1 MPTWKRVMDIVGSLV
16 ACVCLSPVLLLV
28 AFVIKVVSPGPVLL
42 RQKRVGHHGK
52 TFTIWKFRTMKADAD
67 SAVHQ
72 NHVRSLMTTN
82 QPMTKLDL
90 SRDPRIIPFGNFIRR
105 CCLDE
110 LPQLINVLRGEMS
123 LVGPRPCV
131 PYEAEQYGPRER
143 KRFDAVPGMTGLWQ
157 VSGKN
162 RTTFNEMIR
171 LDINYARSRS
181 FWLDIKILL
190 WTMPAIYAEI
200 AESLS
205 QRRKHKTQQA
215 PAPVQTLPQPLDA
228 GQLGTQHD

>member
-131 PYEAEQYGPRER
+131 PYEAEQYGPWER

-162 RTTFNEMIR
+162 KTTFNEMIR
-171 LDINYARSRS
+171 LDIAYARRRS

>member
-1 MPTWKRVMDIVGSLV
+1 MDIVGSLV

-131 PYEAEQYGPRER
+131 PYEAEQYGPWER

-162 RTTFNEMIR
+162 KTTFNEMIR
-171 LDINYARSRS
+171 LDIAYARRRS

>member
-1 MPTWKRVMDIVGSLV
+1 MDIVGSLV

-105 CCLDE
+105 CCLED
-110 LPQLINVLRGEMS
+110 
-123 LVGPRPCV
+123 
-131 PYEAEQYGPRER
+131 R
-143 KRFDAVPGMTGLWQ
+143 KSTRLN
-157 VSGKN
+157 SSH
-162 RTTFNEMIR
+162 RTIS
-171 LDINYARSRS
+171 YA
-181 FWLDIKILL
+181 
-190 WTMPAIYAEI
+190 
-200 AESLS
+200 
-205 QRRKHKTQQA
+205 
-215 PAPVQTLPQPLDA
+215 
-228 GQLGTQHD
+228 